1 MSDRYAQSVLDRI
14 ATIGRGTPVLVCA
27 SGDEASFGDANV
39 TLEVDGLRLH
49 VVNDRGAQTVEVGL
63 KIVDPL
69 VPRTHPALAGFLDG
83 AGQPTCPLEVLAVAN
98 EWITL
103 EQLIAHYDLDATHAG
118 YDEETP
124 PPGPFY
130 ELTEA
135 MSLLAD
141 GEKWDEL
148 VAASENHRLLIK
160 AGKVEEALQRKLEAQ
175 LGV

>member
-1 MSDRYAQSVLDRI
+1 MSDRYAQSVLDGI
-14 ATIGRGTPVLVCA
+14 ARIGRGTPVLVCA

-49 VVNDRGAQTVEVGL
+49 VVNDRGTQTVEVGL

-69 VPRTHPALAGFLDG
+69 GPRHPALAGFLDG
-83 AGQPTCPLEVLAVAN
+83 AGQPTCPLEALAVAN

-103 EQLIAHYDLDATHAG
+103 EQLVAHYDLDAMQAE

-135 MSLLAD
+135 MLLLAD
-141 GEKWDEL
+141 DEKWNEL
-148 VAASENHRLLIK
+148 VAASENHRSQIE
-160 AGKVEEALQRKLEAQ
+160 AGEIEEALQKKLEAQ